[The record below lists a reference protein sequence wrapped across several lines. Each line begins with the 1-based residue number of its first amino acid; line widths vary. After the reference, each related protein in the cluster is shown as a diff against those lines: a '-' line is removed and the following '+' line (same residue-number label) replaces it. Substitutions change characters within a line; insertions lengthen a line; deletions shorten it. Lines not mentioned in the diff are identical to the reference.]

1 MIEGDLKVYGGYFS
15 VDVYPFPE
23 RFVGARDRLVIRWD
37 FVKGGLGRK
46 CLYRKFGHVPSVK
59 TRVEDSATNRQNVI
73 WKERCFQGPKYKWK
87 GNECPFTWTKPR
99 YCQQTYSLNHYCPF
113 LDLISI
119 FPHRLNPV
127 SDLQSFL

>member
-1 MIEGDLKVYGGYFS
+1 MILWCPGRLWAVLVILADLERVPKRPGAPLENCSGRLEGGVQSMIEGDLKVYGGYFS

-73 WKERCFQGPKYKWK
+73 WKERCF
-87 GNECPFTWTKPR
+87 
-99 YCQQTYSLNHYCPF
+99 
-113 LDLISI
+113 
-119 FPHRLNPV
+119 
-127 SDLQSFL
+127 